1 MSPFLGYLIPTNLLF
16 KYLSYEMSLVVA
28 YCLVAFIFLVA
39 AILGVLV
46 GTRNTKNLTTE
57 SPERKLVNKTVGL
70 VISITYYVLFVPVST
85 FSSNF
90 LYCNPAVQGTCF

>member
-1 MSPFLGYLIPTNLLF
+1 MIPTNLLF
-16 KYLSYEMSLVVA
+16 KYLSYQMSIFVA

-39 AILGVLV
+39 VILGVLV

-70 VISITYYVLFVPVST
+70 VISITYYVLFVPIST

-90 LYCNPAVQGTCF
+90 LYCNPDLAAV